1 MNSPIPRTVVGVDV
15 STGNLRI
22 AMLHSSLGRLK
33 LTGTFK
39 LEQFESMDLSEQ
51 TTALSKAA
59 AQYPLKG
66 ARIFLSLPQE
76 SAVVRQITF
85 PVQAAADLRAAV
97 ELQIESLSPWPVVDV
112 YWDLGRGRRV
122 RGETKLHVTVALVAR
137 ATVDRW
143 VELFAAAGISL
154 AGVSVPTVAWGQA
167 VARLWGSSM
176 PTLVLDLQ
184 PGHVAG
190 ALIRNGRI
198 VSTCLSGE
206 ESSKDLAH
214 RAAAHLASVGRVG
227 SSDEIRV
234 LICGSAADGLDAD
247 NPLLP
252 IEGATRES
260 VDSFRAIAA
269 ALGGLEPS
277 SSALNLVPEAQRF
290 RSNHARLV
298 PTYVG
303 IVLALVAASALILRE
318 PYQWAIYA
326 AELDAAIAAVASD
339 AVDAANPAPELDA
352 LSERYRVLGLHLNGR
367 DRTLEVL
374 DDLVRVMPPDTWLT
388 RLALNGESVT
398 ISGFSN
404 SAANIQRLVE
414 ESELFESAEFTASV
428 VRDDAGRDRF
438 TLQFDIGRPL

>member
-1 MNSPIPRTVVGVDV
+1 MS
-15 STGNLRI
+15 
-22 AMLHSSLGRLK
+22 
-33 LTGTFK
+33 
-39 LEQFESMDLSEQ
+39 
-51 TTALSKAA
+51 
-59 AQYPLKG
+59 
-66 ARIFLSLPQE
+66 
-76 SAVVRQITF
+76 
-85 PVQAAADLRAAV
+85 
-97 ELQIESLSPWPVVDV
+97 
-112 YWDLGRGRRV
+112 
-122 RGETKLHVTVALVAR
+122 
-137 ATVDRW
+137 
-143 VELFAAAGISL
+143 
-154 AGVSVPTVAWGQA
+154 
-167 VARLWGSSM
+167 
-176 PTLVLDLQ
+176 TLVLDLQ

-269 ALGGLEPS
+269 ALGGLEPN
-277 SSALNLVPEAQRF
+277 SSALNLVPEAHRF

-318 PYQWAIYA
+318 PYQWEIYA

-352 LSERYRVLGLHLNGR
+352 LSERYRVLGVC
-367 DRTLEVL
+367 RTFGVS
-374 DDLVRVMPPDTWLT
+374 PF
-388 RLALNGESVT
+388 
-398 ISGFSN
+398 FSTTT
-404 SAANIQRLVE
+404 
-414 ESELFESAEFTASV
+414 LFSSK
-428 VRDDAGRDRF
+428 
-438 TLQFDIGRPL
+438 L

>member
-1 MNSPIPRTVVGVDV
+1 MS
-15 STGNLRI
+15 
-22 AMLHSSLGRLK
+22 
-33 LTGTFK
+33 
-39 LEQFESMDLSEQ
+39 
-51 TTALSKAA
+51 
-59 AQYPLKG
+59 
-66 ARIFLSLPQE
+66 
-76 SAVVRQITF
+76 
-85 PVQAAADLRAAV
+85 
-97 ELQIESLSPWPVVDV
+97 
-112 YWDLGRGRRV
+112 
-122 RGETKLHVTVALVAR
+122 
-137 ATVDRW
+137 
-143 VELFAAAGISL
+143 
-154 AGVSVPTVAWGQA
+154 
-167 VARLWGSSM
+167 
-176 PTLVLDLQ
+176 TLVLDLQ

-234 LICGSAADGLDAD
+234 LICGSAAAGLDAD

-269 ALGGLEPS
+269 ALGGLEPN
-277 SSALNLVPEAQRF
+277 SSALNLVPEAHRF

-318 PYQWAIYA
+318 PYQWEIYA